1 MPLLL
6 LVKGN
11 YYHRTRLVTHITWE
25 TRLVTQSTHF
35 TTRSTC
41 FSIRSTRFSTRST
54 RLSIRLSV
62 RSTCLPTRS
71 TRLSTRSS
79 RLLTCSICL
88 SNRSTRSTICR
99 SFYNWS
105 FKILI
110 AQKLPSS
117 LGMFFIESCFQMR
130 FYSNVYGVYL
140 FLEIIKNKN
149 TVYLTYAN
157 VIKFMKVTSNL
168 ARCKKRRKTK
178 N

>member
-11 YYHRTRLVTHITWE
+11 CYHRTRLITRITWK

-35 TTRSTC
+35 TTRSTY
-41 FSIRSTRFSTRST
+41 FSIRSTRFSTRTT

-71 TRLSTRSS
+71 S

-88 SNRSTRSTICR
+88 STRSTRSTICR
-99 SFYNWS
+99 SFYNCS

-117 LGMFFIESCFQMR
+117 LGMSFIESCFQMR

-157 VIKFMKVTSNL
+157 VIKFMKFTSNL